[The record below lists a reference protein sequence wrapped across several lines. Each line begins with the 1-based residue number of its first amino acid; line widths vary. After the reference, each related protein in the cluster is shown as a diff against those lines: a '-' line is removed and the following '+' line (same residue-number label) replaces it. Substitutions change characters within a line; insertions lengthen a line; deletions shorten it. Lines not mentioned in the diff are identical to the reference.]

1 MQRKITWM
9 RYLLIGSSIVLGLS
23 TLISCFEVLDADIGP
38 ISIKITY
45 INNTEDSI
53 RYSRL
58 GYFTNYENQEK
69 ILVFR
74 VGPQSSHTINIEGE
88 HDTSIDFDP
97 LTCCLGVFEGFQ
109 GRGSVLIELENDK
122 CVVFKSGEGPTI
134 QNIEGYEV
142 SSPTNTSIEYVYTF
156 NESDF
161 VNAENCEALIS
172 N

>member
-23 TLISCFEVLDADIGP
+23 TLISCGITDSNDAGP

-53 RYSRL
+53 RYFQYNVETQYVVS
-58 GYFTNYENQEK
+58 
-69 ILVFR
+69 VFR
-74 VGPQSSHTINIEGE
+74 IGPQSSHTINIEGE

-142 SSPTNTSIEYVYTF
+142 SSPTNTRVEYVYTF